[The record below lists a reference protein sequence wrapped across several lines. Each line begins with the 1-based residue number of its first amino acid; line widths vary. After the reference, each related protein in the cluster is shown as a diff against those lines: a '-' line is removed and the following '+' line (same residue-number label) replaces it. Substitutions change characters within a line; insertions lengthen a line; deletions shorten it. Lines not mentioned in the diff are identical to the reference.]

1 MTNTLDDEV
10 PSKPNTRK
18 TAIKAVPAAAFKN
31 AQLDMFQ
38 GFLANTDNERKALS
52 NAIDLWDSTP
62 RYSIPRA
69 KQDVMRL
76 EGGFLPVYKT
86 DFQHRGTSYGVQI
99 RPARIEARDAD
110 GNPTG
115 ETVEYYPS
123 SREEL
128 IELAL
133 RKLATDQNAGFHDQV
148 NYRSGVAFTLY
159 QLRAELAER
168 GHAMGYLTLV
178 EGLDILNLSN
188 IRITDKTSNIKD
200 PSLISQ
206 SFFPVLIKV
215 NKEMLAA
222 DPDSKWL
229 VQFHSALT
237 VSINLVS
244 YRQFNYA
251 RLMRCRLQL
260 SRWLISQLVLK
271 YVQASVGNT
280 FTLLYST
287 VKRDSGLLNYNQQR
301 DSIAALDDALEEI
314 KREDVLMHIK
324 KEPRTGL
331 RGKIEEVTYTLMP
344 STKFAAEQK
353 AANKRKSNST
363 GIAVIPS

>member
-1 MTNTLDDEV
+1 MTDIDDDL
-10 PSKPNTRK
+10 PKKTSTRK
-18 TAIKAVPAAAFKN
+18 NAVKAVPPAAFKN
-31 AQLDMFQ
+31 PQLDMFQ
-38 GFLANTDNERKALS
+38 GFLVNTQDERKESS

-69 KQDVMRL
+69 KQETMRL
-76 EGGFLPVYKT
+76 EGGFLPVHKT
-86 DFQHRGTSYGVQI
+86 DFHHRGTSYSVQI
-99 RPARIEARDAD
+99 RPARIEVRDSE

-115 ETVEYYPS
+115 ETVEYFPS
-123 SREEL
+123 SREDL

-133 RKLATDQNAGFHDQV
+133 RKLAADQNAGFHDV
-148 NYRSGVAFTLY
+148 ANFRSGVAFTLN
-159 QLRAELAER
+159 QLRNELAER
-168 GHAMGYLTLV
+168 GHSMTYATLV

-206 SFFPVLIKV
+206 AFFPVLIKV
-215 NKEMLAA
+215 NKETLAS
-222 DPDSKWL
+222 DPESKWL

-237 VSINLVS
+237 ASINQVS

-271 YVQASVGNT
+271 YVQASLGNN
-280 FTLLYST
+280 FVLLYST
-287 VKRDSGLLNYNQQR
+287 VKRDSGLLNYTQQR

-314 KREDVLMHIK
+314 KSEDVLMHIK
-324 KEPRTGL
+324 KEIRKGL
-331 RGKIEEVTYTLMP
+331 KGRIEEVTYTLLP
-344 STKFAAEQK
+344 SAKFASEQK
-353 AANKRKSNST
+353 AANKRKSNSAT
-363 GIAVIPS
+363 TLALPA